1 MTCVA
6 ESPTSVVRHPE
17 TVELELLGERI
28 AEGAGHLAA
37 ATGAWLALIEEF
49 DRRSGWAEWGVKS
62 CAQWLSWR
70 CGIGIV
76 AAREHVRVA
85 RTLVELPLTRAELAA
100 GRLSYSKVR
109 ALTRVATPTSEV
121 DLVPIALAST
131 GAQLDQLVAGLRKAG
146 SLDDVN
152 ARHEARSVSWSW
164 AEDGSLILRGRF
176 SPEEG
181 AVVIAA
187 LEAAHQAL
195 QPEENASAE
204 APEPEE
210 GASPKRNQR
219 QEYADAMVALAETT
233 LASGLAAAP
242 GGARHQVNIH
252 TDLDALLDRDA
263 ARRSPARIEDGPEL
277 HPETVDRLCCDS
289 GAVIVAHH
297 EKNSQRPPPRD
308 VDGRRTTDPG
318 GVRGDA
324 PRPGPARSRLPLPGL
339 HREALR
345 RRPPRHLLVPRRSD
359 RPVESD
365 PALPT
370 TPPLRP
376 RRRLPRRHRPQ
387 GRIRLPP
394 ARRPADPRS
403 TVSSK
408 RTRRRTAE
416 ASTPSPSPRATAT
429 PNWNGDRLD
438 LDYAVAVLTQEP
450 RHASA
455 EASIPAPPAASLT
468 RRSTESATRLL
479 IALLVAPQSASTFRA
494 RTGSS
499 ITEDSEPTTGE
510 HRVRC
515 PWQVGEGGVNVHRRI

>member
-1 MTCVA
+1 MTCLA

-49 DRRSGWAEWGVKS
+49 DRRGGWAEWGVKS

-70 CGIGIV
+70 CGIGTV

-85 RTLVELPLTRAELAA
+85 RTLVELPLTREALAA

-152 ARHEARSVSWSW
+152 ARHEARSLSWSW
-164 AEDGSLILRGRF
+164 AEDGSLLLRGRF

-195 QPEENASAE
+195 APEENASAE

-210 GASPKRNQR
+210 GATPKRNRNSR

-242 GGARHQVNIH
+242 GGARHQLNIH
-252 TDLDALLDRDA
+252 TDLDALLDREA
-263 ARRSPARIEDGPEL
+263 AKRSPARIEDGPEL

-289 GAVIVAHH
+289 GAVIIAHH
-297 EKNSQRPPPRD
+297 EKNRSGRRRGTWMD
-308 VDGRRTTDPG
+308 VGRRTRVVSAAMRRALVLRDQGCRFPGCTEKLFVDAHHVIYWSRGGPTALWNLILLCRRHHRCVHEGGYRIDTDRRG
-318 GVRGDA
+318 GLSFH
-324 PRPGPARSRLPLPGL
+324 RPDGLPIP
-339 HREALR
+339 E
-345 RRPPRHLLVPRRSD
+345 VPSTQGGRAD
-359 RPVESD
+359 
-365 PALPT
+365 ALPKLHAVT
-370 TPPLRP
+370 ITP
-376 RRRLPRRHRPQ
+376 
-387 GRIRLPP
+387 
-394 ARRPADPRS
+394 
-403 TVSSK
+403 
-408 RTRRRTAE
+408 
-416 ASTPSPSPRATAT
+416 ATAAS
-429 PNWNGDRLD
+429 NSNGDRLD
-438 LDYAVAVLTQEP
+438 LDYAVAVLTQVP

-455 EASIPAPPAASLT
+455 EAPIPAPPADPSL
-468 RRSTESATRLL
+468 
-479 IALLVAPQSASTFRA
+479 
-494 RTGSS
+494 
-499 ITEDSEPTTGE
+499 
-510 HRVRC
+510 
-515 PWQVGEGGVNVHRRI
+515 N